1 MCERCRLLMSVV
13 QCVSDA
19 DSSKRPMCSKCWNS
33 QSWDYGR
40 IVKWCCRTLANVH
53 ACDAIQCAQV
63 PPRLRFAQLF
73 TVKPCKRP
81 LLLKTNYFYIIIL
94 IVFDHS
100 LTRIPRLSNEFVQF
114 HGWSHRT
121 GSTVLI
127 NYCCYMYQNATLT
140 SHARHEDQNAVCT
153 RLTSTCIGKFGYFK
167 TNESVWNIHV
177 HVHSRALFTF
187 KPSFF
192 FGFFFFFLA
201 PGSLEALRGSISSE
215 SSRLSSDS
223 VLWLAAAVCLY
234 NTALSLAELVGVA
247 STPVWRLSNDEAA
260 SFGFRCED
268 DCWLDVWC
276 RAEFSLVGLKDSG
289 FLLVG
294 WAFGDCC

>member
-1 MCERCRLLMSVV
+1 MRASATTTSICTTIYSE
-13 QCVSDA
+13 
-19 DSSKRPMCSKCWNS
+19 
-33 QSWDYGR
+33 
-40 IVKWCCRTLANVH
+40 TLQTTVAFEN
-53 ACDAIQCAQV
+53 
-63 PPRLRFAQLF
+63 QLF
-73 TVKPCKRP
+73 LYYSYSFRP
-81 LLLKTNYFYIIIL
+81 LSDKNT
-94 IVFDHS
+94 S
-100 LTRIPRLSNEFVQF
+100 LSNEFVQS
-114 HGWSHRT
+114 HGWSQRT

-127 NYCCYMYQNATLT
+127 NYCCYQNATLT
-140 SHARHEDQNAVCT
+140 SHARIKVCASSKLFNTQSWCNNEQEHHDKSTKQNTMCT
-153 RLTSTCIGKFGYFK
+153 RLTSTCRGNVGYFT
-167 TNESVWNIHV
+167 TNGSVWNIHV

-247 STPVWRLSNDEAA
+247 STPVWHLSNDEAA